1 MTYEELMVLHNE
13 SIANEEDKLRLL
25 KLMNREALCRAY
37 KEGNTTINFEYRRKE
52 GSGRLSWVNAVARLV
67 RDVQNGDLYVYGTLE
82 DINEKKNLEL
92 ALKFRAEYDV
102 QTGVYNKDTAIQ
114 MIGDALL
121 KNHGRRQSYA
131 LLVFN
136 VDFFTK
142 LVHEIGYVA
151 ADDVLKEISNQLKMR
166 FIEDAII
173 GRFYGDEF
181 VVFVYNNPRM
191 EFVRQCAEEDCTSLY
206 VSQYQPGGQCVL
218 RYYF

>member
-1 MTYEELMVLHNE
+1 M
-13 SIANEEDKLRLL
+13 
-25 KLMNREALCRAY
+25 
-37 KEGNTTINFEYRRKE
+37 
-52 GSGRLSWVNAVARLV
+52 
-67 RDVQNGDLYVYGTLE
+67 
-82 DINEKKNLEL
+82 
-92 ALKFRAEYDV
+92 

-191 EFVRQCAEEDCTSLY
+191 EFVRQCAEEVVRAIALPYMFPNISRAVNVSCGIIFDSRSDNIFSGTVPEGKGSL
-206 VSQYQPGGQCVL
+206 GDRRIHGQERCLCLQRAVEEI
-218 RYYF
+218 

>member
-1 MTYEELMVLHNE
+1 M
-13 SIANEEDKLRLL
+13 
-25 KLMNREALCRAY
+25 
-37 KEGNTTINFEYRRKE
+37 
-52 GSGRLSWVNAVARLV
+52 ARLV

-191 EFVRQCAEEDCTSLY
+191 EFVRQCAEEVVRAIALPYMFPNISRAVNVSCGIILTAGPTIFFRDCTRRQGQPWRQAYPWAGAVSL
-206 VSQYQPGGQCVL
+206 STASS
-218 RYYF
+218 